1 MWIVERYL
9 RWGILFLIVW
19 AILYTWSHLGCSN
32 VQTAQMEPLLVRDS
46 FVFVR
51 RGVVYP
57 ESMEAQ
63 RNVLQFDCAITRDK
77 VSRLVGRVIGMPG
90 DRVRIEKGK
99 LYRTARGS
107 SREEPLAE
115 QYLKPELMSPP
126 TEEFEEIIVPRDCY
140 WLMGDNR
147 KREPDKDSRRFGP
160 IQVHA
165 VDGAVGKSPF

>member
-9 RWGILFLIVW
+9 RWGLLFLLLW
-19 AILYTWSHLGCSN
+19 AILYFWSHFGCSG
-32 VQTAQMEPLLVRDS
+32 VQTAQMEPYLSRDS

-51 RGVVYP
+51 NGKRYPDDLDVQRDVVQF
-57 ESMEAQ
+57 ESA
-63 RNVLQFDCAITRDK
+63 VTRDK
-77 VSRLVGRVIGMPG
+77 TNRMVARVIGKPG

-99 LYRTARGS
+99 VYRTPMGS

-147 KREPDKDSRRFGP
+147 KKEPDKDSRRFGP
-160 IQVHA
+160 LQVHA
-165 VDGAVGKSPF
+165 VDGAIGKMPF